1 MKRYAAIVAVT
12 LALVTS
18 LFAAASADT
27 GRGSAARETSAP
39 KSTPVI
45 PTIEIKAAP
54 AQPWRV
60 TWRAPSD
67 LRELVFPRSA
77 DDSRVH
83 TWTAPA
89 DFEITVTEGSER
101 VRRRDGAP
109 FRTVTLEV
117 PAAYRFLPKDY
128 APFAPFGDGGLLF
141 HTGRLFACGGDC
153 PSDAHWA
160 FRLRFNGWRHALV
173 EGRFHASPVVWTDS
187 GAGRYV
193 YVGDTTPLA
202 TPQLDAVLDRALPDA
217 IRDQLLRQLP
227 AFMTLF
233 ADRLGPVR
241 DKLTVFV
248 SYDVSPQ
255 QGGGRQGG
263 VLPGQ
268 VTVHFYGAQWPQ
280 QMTEP
285 GFADDLAWHFA
296 HEAAHVYQRQ
306 LEAEEGGGAWIHEG
320 GAEAFAA
327 LAMRTVAPEADAYV
341 DARIAEAPDACRRI
355 LGTRSVREAI
365 KAGDFD
371 ASYAC
376 GLVIALVIDQG
387 VRRVRPDLDGLYA
400 VWRDYLEL
408 AGAGPASADR
418 AALFLDC
425 VERAGGA
432 GLAAWVQAAASD
444 PQPVLDLP
452 DPGPVPTAAR
462 GADQALDGN
471 HRLATEPLRQP
482 TQQLHI
488 KRSASQ
494 VHDRTRIRQV
504 HGSADE
510 SLQGNEVL
518 ATNNFQRR
526 PSQGN
531 FSRAVKC
538 LRVHS
543 AEPCQ

>member
-1 MKRYAAIVAVT
+1 MRVPWSLFVAVT

-18 LFAAASADT
+18 TFAAASADT
-27 GRGSAARETSAP
+27 GRGPVAHATTAPNSTSVVPA
-39 KSTPVI
+39 
-45 PTIEIKAAP
+45 IEIKAAP
-54 AQPWRV
+54 ARSWRV
-60 TWRAPSD
+60 TWRAPSAV
-67 LRELVFPRSA
+67 RELVFPRSA

-89 DFEITVTEGSER
+89 DFEITFAEGSER

-109 FRTVTLEV
+109 FRTVTLDV

-128 APFAPFGDGGLLF
+128 APFAPFGDGGLLS

-153 PSDAHWA
+153 PSDARWA
-160 FRLRFNGWRHALV
+160 FTLQFAGWRHALV
-173 EGRFHASPVVWTDS
+173 EGRLHGSPVAWSDS

-306 LEAEEGGGAWIHEG
+306 LEAEEGGNAWIHEG

-327 LAMRTVAPEADAYV
+327 LAMRTVAPEANASV

-355 LGTRSVREAI
+355 LGTRSVRAAIEAH
-365 KAGDFD
+365 DFD

-376 GLVIALVIDQG
+376 GLVIALAIDQG

-400 VWRDYLEL
+400 VWRDYLER
-408 AGAGPASADR
+408 AGATPASTDR
-418 AALFLDC
+418 AALFLDS

-432 GLAAWVQAAASD
+432 GLAAWVQRATSD
-444 PQPVLDLP
+444 PRPVLDLP
-452 DPGPVPTAAR
+452 ESWPVPTVAA
-462 GADQALDGN
+462 GACY
-471 HRLATEPLRQP
+471 RP
-482 TQQLHI
+482 
-488 KRSASQ
+488 KR
-494 VHDRTRIRQV
+494 
-504 HGSADE
+504 
-510 SLQGNEVL
+510 
-518 ATNNFQRR
+518 
-526 PSQGN
+526 
-531 FSRAVKC
+531 
-538 LRVHS
+538 
-543 AEPCQ
+543 